1 MKTTTLA
8 PTLWLGFAIL
18 TLGASAQEQPAPA
31 TPPAP
36 PAAAPADT
44 AVPPADTT
52 VLPPARRGTGLKFNF
67 RGAPLETVLN
77 YMSEAA
83 GYVIVLETPVRGTVD
98 MWSAQPV
105 SREEAVQLLN
115 VALSKNGYAATVQG
129 RTLTIATKDDAKKR
143 NIPIH
148 TGNDPAEIPATAEMV
163 MQIIPLRRIDATSA
177 ARDLATLIPSTS
189 TLTANV
195 DSNSLVVTDTQ
206 INIKHI
212 VEIVSALDTSADTVS
227 TMRVF
232 RLKNADP
239 TEMAQLLMNLFGS
252 STTGGLNNR
261 NQAGQFGGA
270 GGLLGALVAR
280 GAGGFGGGAA
290 GGFGG
295 AGGQGGNFGGAGGG
309 RGNRGGAGNTAAS
322 RVTPVIAVPDPRT
335 YSIVVTASKDAMPQ
349 IAEMIEQLD
358 SDSARKQKVF
368 VYTMENADVKQVE
381 SILKNV
387 FQSTN
392 TRSTTSSQADP
403 LSTRASS
410 NTQTSGTTSLSL
422 GTSSSRGLGN

>member
-8 PTLWLGFAIL
+8 PSLWLGFALL
-18 TLGASAQEQPAPA
+18 TLGAAAQEQPVPA
-31 TPPAP
+31 TP
-36 PAAAPADT
+36 AAPADT
-44 AVPPADTT
+44 VASPADTT
-52 VLPPARRGTGLKFNF
+52 MLPPAGRGTGLRFNF

-83 GYVIVLETPVRGTVD
+83 GYIIVLETPVKGTVD
-98 MWSAQPV
+98 MWSSQPV

-115 VALSKNGYAATVQG
+115 VALSKNGFAATVQG

-163 MQIIPLRRIDATSA
+163 MQIIPLRRIDATAA

-189 TLTANV
+189 TLTPNV
-195 DSNSLVVTDTQ
+195 DSNSLVVTDTE

-232 RLKNADP
+232 HLKNADP
-239 TEMAQLLMNLFGS
+239 TEMAQLIMNLFS
-252 STTGGLNNR
+252 STTTSTANGRGQAGGL
-261 NQAGQFGGA
+261 GGA
-270 GGLLGALVAR
+270 AGLLGALVGGGR
-280 GAGGFGGGAA
+280 GAAAFGGAGGAA

-295 AGGQGGNFGGAGGG
+295 GGGG
-309 RGNRGGAGNTAAS
+309 RGGGGGGGGRNGASTAAS
-322 RVTPVIAVPDPRT
+322 RVTPVVAVPDPRT
-335 YSIVVTASKDAMPQ
+335 YSIIVTASKDAMPQ
-349 IAEMIEQLD
+349 ISEMVAQLD
-358 SDSARKQKVF
+358 SDSARRQKVF

-381 SILKNV
+381 TILKNV
-387 FQSTN
+387 FQSSN
-392 TRSTTSSQADP
+392 TRSSTSSQADP
-403 LSTRASS
+403 LTTRAAS
-410 NTQTSGTTSLSL
+410 NTQTSGTTTMTL
-422 GTSSSRGLGN
+422 GTSSSSRGLGN

>member
-8 PTLWLGFAIL
+8 PSLWLGFALL
-18 TLGASAQEQPAPA
+18 TMGAAAQEQPTAPA
-31 TPPAP
+31 DTVAPP
-36 PAAAPADT
+36 PAAA
-44 AVPPADTT
+44 T
-52 VLPPARRGTGLKFNF
+52 VLPPASRGTGLRFNF

-83 GYVIVLETPVRGTVD
+83 GYIIVLETPVKGTVD
-98 MWSAQPV
+98 MWSSQPV

-115 VALSKNGYAATVQG
+115 VALSKNGFAATVQG
-129 RTLTIATKDDAKKR
+129 RTLTIATKDEAKKR

-239 TEMAQLLMNLFGS
+239 TEMAQLLMNLFS
-252 STTGGLNNR
+252 STTTSGANGRGQIGQIGGP
-261 NQAGQFGGA
+261 AA
-270 GGLLGALVAR
+270 LLGALAAGGR
-280 GAGGFGGGAA
+280 GGAAGIFGGGGFGGG
-290 GGFGG
+290 GGG
-295 AGGQGGNFGGAGGG
+295 GGG
-309 RGNRGGAGNTAAS
+309 RGGGGGGGRNGANTAAS
-322 RVTPVIAVPDPRT
+322 RATPVVAVADPRT
-335 YSIVVTASKDAMPQ
+335 YSVVVTASKDAMPQ
-349 IAEMIEQLD
+349 IAEIVAQLD
-358 SDSARKQKVF
+358 ADSARRQKVF

-381 SILKNV
+381 TILKNV
-387 FQSTN
+387 FQSSN
-392 TRSTTSSQADP
+392 TRSSTSSQADP
-403 LSTRASS
+403 LTTRASS
-410 NTQTSGTTSLSL
+410 NTQTSGTTTMTL
-422 GTSSSRGLGN
+422 GTSSSSRGLGN

>member
-8 PTLWLGFAIL
+8 PSLWLGFALL
-18 TLGASAQEQPAPA
+18 TLGASAQEQPVPA
-31 TPPAP
+31 TP
-36 PAAAPADT
+36 AAPADT
-44 AVPPADTT
+44 AALPADTT
-52 VLPPARRGTGLKFNF
+52 VLPPAGRGTGLRFNF

-83 GYVIVLETPVRGTVD
+83 GYIIVLETPVKGTVD
-98 MWSAQPV
+98 MWSSQPV

-115 VALSKNGYAATVQG
+115 VALSKNGFAATVQG

-239 TEMAQLLMNLFGS
+239 TEMAQLLMNLFS
-252 STTGGLNNR
+252 STTTGTANGRGQIGQIGGP
-261 NQAGQFGGA
+261 AA
-270 GGLLGALVAR
+270 LLGALAAGGR
-280 GAGGFGGGAA
+280 GGAAGIFGGGGFGGGA
-290 GGFGG
+290 GGG
-295 AGGQGGNFGGAGGG
+295 GGG
-309 RGNRGGAGNTAAS
+309 RGGGGGGGRNGANTAAS
-322 RVTPVIAVPDPRT
+322 RATPVVAVADPRT
-335 YSIVVTASKDAMPQ
+335 YSVVVTASKDAMPQ
-349 IAEMIEQLD
+349 IAEIVAQLD
-358 SDSARKQKVF
+358 ADSARRQKVF

-381 SILKNV
+381 TILKNV
-387 FQSTN
+387 FQSSN
-392 TRSTTSSQADP
+392 TRSSTSSQADP
-403 LSTRASS
+403 LTTRASS
-410 NTQTSGTTSLSL
+410 NTQTSGTTTMTL
-422 GTSSSRGLGN
+422 GTSSSSRGLGN

>member
-1 MKTTTLA
+1 MKTTTLT
-8 PTLWLGFAIL
+8 PSLWLGFALL
-18 TLGASAQEQPAPA
+18 TLGAAAQEQPAPA
-31 TPPAP
+31 TP
-36 PAAAPADT
+36 AAPADT
-44 AVPPADTT
+44 VASPADAT
-52 VLPPARRGTGLKFNF
+52 VLPPAGRGTGLRFNF

-83 GYVIVLETPVRGTVD
+83 GYIIVLETPVHGTVD
-98 MWSAQPV
+98 MWSSQPV

-115 VALSKNGYAATVQG
+115 VALSKNGFAATVQG
-129 RTLTIATKDDAKKR
+129 RTLTIATKDEAKKR

-163 MQIIPLRRIDATSA
+163 MQIIPLRRIDATAA

-189 TLTANV
+189 TLTPNV

-239 TEMAQLLMNLFGS
+239 TEMAQLIMNLFS
-252 STTGGLNNR
+252 STTTSAVGGR
-261 NQAGQFGGA
+261 GQAGGFGGA
-270 GGLLGALVAR
+270 AGLLGALVGGGR
-280 GAGGFGGGAA
+280 GGAAFGGAGGAA

-295 AGGQGGNFGGAGGG
+295 GGGGGG
-309 RGNRGGAGNTAAS
+309 RGGGGGGRNGASTAAS
-322 RVTPVIAVPDPRT
+322 RVTPVVAVPDPRT
-335 YSIVVTASKDAMPQ
+335 YSIIVTASKDAMPQ
-349 IAEMIEQLD
+349 IAEMVAQLD
-358 SDSARKQKVF
+358 SDSARRQKVF

-381 SILKNV
+381 TILKNV
-387 FQSTN
+387 FQSSN

-403 LSTRASS
+403 LTTRASS
-410 NTQTSGTTSLSL
+410 NTQTSGTTTMTL
-422 GTSSSRGLGN
+422 GTSSSSRGLGN

>member
-1 MKTTTLA
+1 MKTTTLT
-8 PTLWLGFAIL
+8 PSLWLGFALL
-18 TLGASAQEQPAPA
+18 TLGAAAQEQPAPA
-31 TPPAP
+31 TP
-36 PAAAPADT
+36 AAPADT
-44 AVPPADTT
+44 AASPADTA
-52 VLPPARRGTGLKFNF
+52 VLPPAGRGTGLRFNF

-83 GYVIVLETPVRGTVD
+83 GYIIVLETPVKGTVD
-98 MWSAQPV
+98 MWSSQPV

-115 VALSKNGYAATVQG
+115 VALSKNGFAATVQG
-129 RTLTIATKDDAKKR
+129 RTLTIATKDEAKKR

-239 TEMAQLLMNLFGS
+239 TEMAQLLMNLFS
-252 STTGGLNNR
+252 STTTSGANGRGQIGQIGGP
-261 NQAGQFGGA
+261 AA
-270 GGLLGALVAR
+270 LLGALAAGGR
-280 GAGGFGGGAA
+280 GGAAGIFGGGGFGGG
-290 GGFGG
+290 GGG
-295 AGGQGGNFGGAGGG
+295 GGG
-309 RGNRGGAGNTAAS
+309 RGGGGGGGRNGANTAAS
-322 RVTPVIAVPDPRT
+322 RATPVVAVADPRT
-335 YSIVVTASKDAMPQ
+335 YSVVVTASKDAMPQ
-349 IAEMIEQLD
+349 IAEIVAQLD
-358 SDSARKQKVF
+358 ADSARRQKVF

-381 SILKNV
+381 TILKNV
-387 FQSTN
+387 FQSSN
-392 TRSTTSSQADP
+392 TRSSTSSQADP
-403 LSTRASS
+403 LTTRASS
-410 NTQTSGTTSLSL
+410 NTQTSGTTTMTL
-422 GTSSSRGLGN
+422 GTSSSSRGLGN

>member
-8 PTLWLGFAIL
+8 PSLWLGFALL
-18 TLGASAQEQPAPA
+18 TLGAAAQEQPAPDTPA
-31 TPPAP
+31 TP
-36 PAAAPADT
+36 AAPADT
-44 AVPPADTT
+44 AASPADIT
-52 VLPPARRGTGLKFNF
+52 VLPPAGRGTGLRFNF

-83 GYVIVLETPVRGTVD
+83 GYIIVLETPVKGTVD
-98 MWSAQPV
+98 MWSSQPV

-115 VALSKNGYAATVQG
+115 VALSKNGFAATVQG

-239 TEMAQLLMNLFGS
+239 TEMAQLLMNLFS
-252 STTGGLNNR
+252 STTTGGTANGR
-261 NQAGQFGGA
+261 GQAAGFGGPA
-270 GGLLGALVAR
+270 ALLGALVGGGR
-280 GAGGFGGGAA
+280 GAAAFGGAGGAA

-295 AGGQGGNFGGAGGG
+295 GGGG
-309 RGNRGGAGNTAAS
+309 RGGGGGGGRNGANTAAS
-322 RVTPVIAVPDPRT
+322 RATPVVAVADPRT
-335 YSIVVTASKDAMPQ
+335 YSVVVTASKDAMPQ
-349 IAEMIEQLD
+349 IAEIVAQLD
-358 SDSARKQKVF
+358 ADSARRQKVF

-381 SILKNV
+381 TILKNV
-387 FQSTN
+387 FQSSN
-392 TRSTTSSQADP
+392 TRSSTSSQADP
-403 LSTRASS
+403 LTTRASS
-410 NTQTSGTTSLSL
+410 NTQTSGTTTMTL
-422 GTSSSRGLGN
+422 GTSSSSRGLGN

>member
-8 PTLWLGFAIL
+8 SSLWLGFALL
-18 TLGASAQEQPAPA
+18 TLGASAQEQTAPA
-31 TPPAP
+31 VPPVP
-36 PAAAPADT
+36 VAPADT
-44 AVPPADTT
+44 VAPPAENT
-52 VLPPARRGTGLKFNF
+52 VLPPARRGTGLRFNF

-83 GYVIVLETPVRGTVD
+83 GYIIVLETPVRGTVD

-115 VALSKNGYAATVQG
+115 VALNKNGYAASVQG

-148 TGNDPAEIPATAEMV
+148 TGNDPAEIPATAELV
-163 MQIIPLRRIDATSA
+163 MQIIPLRRIDATTA
-177 ARDLATLIPSTS
+177 VRDLGTLFPSSATV
-189 TLTANV
+189 TANQ

-239 TEMAQLLMNLFGS
+239 TEMAQLLTNLFAT
-252 STTGGLNNR
+252 STSGGANNR
-261 NQAGQFGGA
+261 GQIGQIGGPA
-270 GGLLGALVAR
+270 ALLGALASG
-280 GAGGFGGGAA
+280 GAGGFGGM
-290 GGFGG
+290 
-295 AGGQGGNFGGAGGG
+295 GG
-309 RGNRGGAGNTAAS
+309 RGGNNRTGTAAS
-322 RVTPVIAVPDPRT
+322 RSTPVVAVPDPRT
-335 YSIVVTASKDAMPQ
+335 YSVVVTASKDAMPQ
-349 IAEMIEQLD
+349 IAEIVAQLD
-358 SDSARKQKVF
+358 ADSARRQKVF

-381 SILKNV
+381 TILKNV
-387 FQSTN
+387 FQSSN
-392 TRSTTSSQADP
+392 SRSSTSSQADP
-403 LSTRASS
+403 LATRAAS
-410 NTQTSGTTSLSL
+410 NSQTSGTTTMSL
-422 GTSSSRGLGN
+422 GTSSSTRSLGN

>member
-8 PTLWLGFAIL
+8 PSLWLGFALL
-18 TLGASAQEQPAPA
+18 TLGAFAQEQPA
-31 TPPAP
+31 AP
-36 PAAAPADT
+36 AAPADT
-44 AVPPADTT
+44 AAPPAEAT
-52 VLPPARRGTGLKFNF
+52 VLSPASHGTGLRFNF

-83 GYVIVLETPVRGTVD
+83 GYIIVLETPVHGTVD
-98 MWSAQPV
+98 MWSSQPV

-115 VALSKNGYAATVQG
+115 VALSKNGFAATVQG
-129 RTLTIATKDDAKKR
+129 RTLTIATKDEAKKR

-163 MQIIPLRRIDATSA
+163 MQIIPLRRIDATTA
-177 ARDLATLIPSTS
+177 VRDLGPLFPSSATV
-189 TLTANV
+189 TANQ

-239 TEMAQLLMNLFGS
+239 TEMAQLLTNLFA
-252 STTGGLNNR
+252 STTNGGANNR
-261 NQAGQFGGA
+261 GQIGQFGGPA
-270 GGLLGALVAR
+270 AFFGALA
-280 GAGGFGGGAA
+280 AGGAA
-290 GGFGG
+290 GGGFGANRAG
-295 AGGQGGNFGGAGGG
+295 AANT
-309 RGNRGGAGNTAAS
+309 RTGNTTAS
-322 RVTPVIAVPDPRT
+322 RSTPVVAVPDPRT
-335 YSIVVTASKDAMPQ
+335 YSVVVTAAKDMMPQ
-349 IAEMIEQLD
+349 IAEIVAQLD
-358 SDSARKQKVF
+358 ADSARRQKVF

-381 SILKNV
+381 TILKNV
-387 FQSTN
+387 FQSSN
-392 TRSTTSSQADP
+392 TRSTSSSQADP

-410 NTQTSGTTSLSL
+410 NTQTSGTTTMTL
-422 GTSSSRGLGN
+422 GTSSSSRGLGN

>member
-8 PTLWLGFAIL
+8 PSLWLGFALL
-18 TLGASAQEQPAPA
+18 TLGAAAQEQPAAPPTPA
-31 TPPAP
+31 DTAAP
-36 PAAAPADT
+36 PAAA
-44 AVPPADTT
+44 T
-52 VLPPARRGTGLKFNF
+52 VLPPAGRGTGLRFNF
-67 RGAPLETVLN
+67 RGAQLETVLN

-83 GYVIVLETPVRGTVD
+83 GYIIVLETPVHGTVD

-115 VALSKNGYAATVQG
+115 VALNKNGFAATVQG
-129 RTLTIATKDDAKKR
+129 RTLTIATKDEAKKR

-163 MQIIPLRRIDATSA
+163 MQIIPLRRIDATTA
-177 ARDLATLIPSTS
+177 VRDLGPLFPSSATV
-189 TLTANV
+189 TANQ

-239 TEMAQLLMNLFGS
+239 TEMAQLLTNLFA
-252 STTGGLNNR
+252 STTTGTANGRGGVAQL
-261 NQAGQFGGA
+261 GGPA
-270 GGLLGALVAR
+270 AFFGALA
-280 GAGGFGGGAA
+280 AGGAA
-290 GGFGG
+290 GGGC
-295 AGGQGGNFGGAGGG
+295 GGNRAGT
-309 RGNRGGAGNTAAS
+309 GNTRTTNTTAS
-322 RVTPVIAVPDPRT
+322 RSTPVVAVPDPRT
-335 YSIVVTASKDAMPQ
+335 YSVVVTASKDMMPQ
-349 IAEMIEQLD
+349 IAEIVAQLD
-358 SDSARKQKVF
+358 ADSARRQKVF

-381 SILKNV
+381 TILKNV
-387 FQSTN
+387 FQSSN
-392 TRSTTSSQADP
+392 TRSSTSSQADP

-410 NTQTSGTTSLSL
+410 NTQTSGTTTMSL
-422 GTSSSRGLGN
+422 GTSSSSRGLGN

>member
-8 PTLWLGFAIL
+8 PSLWLGFALL

-31 TPPAP
+31 APPATASAVQAEDAAP
-36 PAAAPADT
+36 PAAA
-44 AVPPADTT
+44 T
-52 VLPPARRGTGLKFNF
+52 VLAPAGRGTGLRFNF

-83 GYVIVLETPVRGTVD
+83 GYIIVLETPVKGTVD
-98 MWSAQPV
+98 MWSSQPV

-115 VALSKNGYAATVQG
+115 VALSKNGFAATVQG
-129 RTLTIATKDDAKKR
+129 RTLTIATKDEAKKR

-239 TEMAQLLMNLFGS
+239 TEMAQLIMNLFSS
-252 STTGGLNNR
+252 STTGGANGR
-261 NQAGQFGGA
+261 GQIGQLGGPA
-270 GGLLGALVAR
+270 ALLGALA
-280 GAGGFGGGAA
+280 GAGRGGAAGVFGGGGFGGAA
-290 GGFGG
+290 GG
-295 AGGQGGNFGGAGGG
+295 AGGGG
-309 RGNRGGAGNTAAS
+309 RGGGGGRNGANTAAS
-322 RVTPVIAVPDPRT
+322 RATPVVAVPDPRT
-335 YSIVVTASKDAMPQ
+335 YSVVVTASKDAMPQ
-349 IAEMIEQLD
+349 IAEIVAQLD
-358 SDSARKQKVF
+358 SDSARRQKVF

-381 SILKNV
+381 TILKNV
-387 FQSTN
+387 FQSSN
-392 TRSTTSSQADP
+392 TRSSTSSQADP
-403 LSTRASS
+403 LTTRAAS
-410 NTQTSGTTSLSL
+410 NTQTSGTTTMSL
-422 GTSSSRGLGN
+422 GTSSSSRALGN

>member
-1 MKTTTLA
+1 MKTTTLT
-8 PTLWLGFAIL
+8 PSLWLGFALL
-18 TLGASAQEQPAPA
+18 TLGAAAQEQPAPA
-31 TPPAP
+31 TP
-36 PAAAPADT
+36 AASADIAASPAD
-44 AVPPADTT
+44 AT
-52 VLPPARRGTGLKFNF
+52 VLPPAGGGTGLRFNF

-83 GYVIVLETPVRGTVD
+83 GYIIVLETPVKGTVD
-98 MWSAQPV
+98 MWSSQPV

-115 VALSKNGYAATVQG
+115 VALSKNGFAATVQG
-129 RTLTIATKDDAKKR
+129 RTLTIATKDEAKKR

-163 MQIIPLRRIDATSA
+163 MQIIPLRRIDATAA

-232 RLKNADP
+232 HLKNADP
-239 TEMAQLLMNLFGS
+239 TEMAQLIMNLFS
-252 STTGGLNNR
+252 STTTSTANGRG
-261 NQAGQFGGA
+261 QAGGFGGA
-270 GGLLGALVAR
+270 AGLLGALVGGGR
-280 GAGGFGGGAA
+280 GGAAFGGAGGAA

-295 AGGQGGNFGGAGGG
+295 GGGGGG
-309 RGNRGGAGNTAAS
+309 RGGGGGGRNGASTAAS
-322 RVTPVIAVPDPRT
+322 RVTPVVAVSDPRT
-335 YSIVVTASKDAMPQ
+335 YSIIVTASKDAMPQ
-349 IAEMIEQLD
+349 IAEMVAQLD
-358 SDSARKQKVF
+358 SDSARRQKVF

-381 SILKNV
+381 TILKNV
-387 FQSTN
+387 FQSSN
-392 TRSTTSSQADP
+392 TRSSTSSQADP
-403 LSTRASS
+403 LTTRASS
-410 NTQTSGTTSLSL
+410 NTQTSGTTTMTL
-422 GTSSSRGLGN
+422 GTSSSSRGLGN